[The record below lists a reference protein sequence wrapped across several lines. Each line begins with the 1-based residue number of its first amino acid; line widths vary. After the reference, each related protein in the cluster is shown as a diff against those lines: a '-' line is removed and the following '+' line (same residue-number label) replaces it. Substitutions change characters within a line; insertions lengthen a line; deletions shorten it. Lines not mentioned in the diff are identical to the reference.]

1 MAEREWTPSN
11 RGLANL
17 GSTCYMNAALQCL
30 IHTTE
35 LSHIFLNRLYLTDL
49 NVDNLQL
56 AKVNPKLPDQCRLAE
71 LFAPLVA
78 EMHSQIG
85 NPFTPSDFHTI
96 LGKVD
101 ATFVDVSTHE
111 DSQECMLK
119 ILDGI
124 HEACNRMREKVPM
137 AKTELLCDG
146 SDDFENAAESLTRHQ
161 MWFGHSLVTDIF
173 DGQYRTQM
181 TCKECKR
188 VSVKFDTVRFLA
200 LEFKKVAPNASHALC
215 VCNFVCGST
224 RATLSS
230 KSWSL
235 FSLFS
240 FRAPRRKTP
249 LPPICKRCLMP
260 TCKRSSS
267 PAPISTG

>member
-1 MAEREWTPSN
+1 MAERTPSN
-11 RGLANL
+11 RGLVNL

-35 LSHIFLNRLYLTDL
+35 LSYIFLNRLYLKDL
-49 NVDNLQL
+49 NVDNPEL

-85 NPFTPSDFHTI
+85 NPFTPIDFHTI

-101 ATFVDVSTHE
+101 AIFVNVNTHE
-111 DSQECMLK
+111 DSQECMSK
-119 ILDGI
+119 ILDSI
-124 HEACNRMREKVPM
+124 HEACNRTRLNVKE
-137 AKTELLCDG
+137 TQLLYDG
-146 SDDFENAAESLTRHQ
+146 SNDIADAADSLKRFR
-161 MWFGHSLVTDIF
+161 MWSGHSLVTDIF
-173 DGQYRTQM
+173 EGLYRTQ
-181 TCKECKR
+181 TACNECKL
-188 VSVKFDTVRFLA
+188 VSVKFDPVRLLT
-200 LEFKKVAPNASHALC
+200 LEFQKVAPNASHALC
-215 VCNFVCGST
+215 VCNFVCCCT
-224 RATLSS
+224 RAARSS

-240 FRAPRRKTP
+240 FRAPRMKTP
-249 LPPICKRCLMP
+249 PPPICKRCLMP

-267 PAPISTG
+267 PATNSTG